1 MDYKSAL
8 PKNNDNIS
16 HDSPVKE
23 ALVMFSG
30 VIAFFLIAYF
40 ILGLLVD
47 WAVIR
52 ISPEMEAVIFSGFQ
66 VSPDLD
72 RLSELNLPQIRRIL
86 SHHQGTPTDAYWLY
100 VSAGVTPGW
109 LKRQVDGRFYF
120 DHGPKANALA
130 LAGGIIVVFS
140 GIFDMVRSE
149 YGIAFVLAHELGHFK
164 HGDHLRSMGP
174 QHCTY
179 SNFCPFN
186 RSRFKYYPADGTRCT
201 SDPGPVFQTAGSHGR
216 CPGPGI
222 TGLLLWPCRRCH

>member
-72 RLSELNLPQIRRIL
+72 RLEDQSCQASLQQLTDDLRKFRIKSATDTPDFKSPSRHANGRIL
-86 SHHQGTPTDAYWLY
+86 VICVCW
-100 VSAGVTPGW
+100 
-109 LKRQVDGRFYF
+109 R
-120 DHGPKANALA
+120 N
-130 LAGGIIVVFS
+130 AGG
-140 GIFDMVRSE
+140 
-149 YGIAFVLAHELGHFK
+149 
-164 HGDHLRSMGP
+164 
-174 QHCTY
+174 
-179 SNFCPFN
+179 
-186 RSRFKYYPADGTRCT
+186 
-201 SDPGPVFQTAGSHGR
+201 
-216 CPGPGI
+216 
-222 TGLLLWPCRRCH
+222 GLKDK